1 MKPNSLI
8 PLFLFGIISGFIPTL
23 CSAQD
28 QPSQPPASQVMR
40 HGALGLANL
49 ATIENNKV
57 IGGFKY
63 DFLEA
68 LGKRLGISLTHQ
80 ACPFQRCL
88 RSMSDGQLD
97 IMMFIAVTPER
108 SRYLKYIQIWEIP
121 VKMPFYVRKGEE
133 DRLREY
139 TDLHQLHVGVVNGY
153 AYFSRFDNDSAI
165 QKSKVMREEQLPKM
179 LQAGRIDAFVAFG
192 QEHQKL
198 LATYPGLVPAP
209 FSHAY
214 SDTALIAIGHTSPF
228 VALMPEMEQI
238 ALEMIQDG
246 TMDKLWHKHFKHQM
260 PYPSHLRKAN

>member
-1 MKPNSLI
+1 MNRLL
-8 PLFLFGIISGFIPTL
+8 PLVYLLFGMFSGLAST
-23 CSAQD
+23 SSGAQD
-28 QPSQPPASQVMR
+28 THATPSQPMR

-49 ATIENNKV
+49 ATIKNNV
-57 IGGFKY
+57 VVGGFKY

-68 LGKRLGISLTHQ
+68 LGKRLGITLTHQ

-97 IMMFIAVTPER
+97 VMMFIAVTPER
-108 SRYLKYIQIWEIP
+108 SRYLKYIQVWEIP

-133 DRLREY
+133 SRLHKY

-192 QEHQKL
+192 QDPQQL
-198 LATYPGLVPAP
+198 LADYQGITPAP

-214 SDTALIAIGHTSPF
+214 SDTALMAIGHTSAF
-228 VALMPEMEQI
+228 VDMMPHLEQ
-238 ALEMIQDG
+238 ATLEMIQDG
-246 TMDKLWHKHFKHQM
+246 TMDRLWNKHFSHQM
-260 PYPSHLRKAN
+260 PYPPHLKQAR